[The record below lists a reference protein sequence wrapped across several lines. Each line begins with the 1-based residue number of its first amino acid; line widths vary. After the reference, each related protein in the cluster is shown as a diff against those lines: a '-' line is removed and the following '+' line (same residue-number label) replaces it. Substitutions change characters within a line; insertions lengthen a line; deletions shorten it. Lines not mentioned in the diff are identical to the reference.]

1 MNILLNGICGHM
13 GREVVK
19 LADAGY
25 KNSRIAVGV
34 DPSADGSEADVS
46 VKNFKDIISVG
57 GVDCIVDFSH
67 HSCVSD
73 LLDFAVRNNIPTVV
87 ATTGHTEEEV
97 RKIHEAARHIPV
109 FFSAN
114 MSLGV
119 ALLVELAKTAAAAM
133 PDAEIEIVEKHH
145 NRKLDAPSGT
155 ALMLANA
162 ICEVRPDSYVNTG
175 RSGQGKRSREEIG
188 IHAIRMGNIVG
199 EHEVIVGTEN
209 QTITLKHEAHSRA
222 LFAEGALVAAAY
234 LVDCDAG
241 LYDMNAIVKSVNTAS
256 QKDSAFSAER

>member
-1 MNILLNGICGHM
+1 MNILLNGISGHM

-19 LADAGY
+19 LCEAGY
-25 KNSRIAVGV
+25 RGATLAVGV
-34 DPSADGSEADVS
+34 DPNANGTEAPIS
-46 VKNFKDIISVG
+46 VKSYAEIMNID

-67 HSCVSD
+67 HSCVGE
-73 LLDFAVRNNIPTVV
+73 LLDFAVRKKIPAVV
-87 ATTGHTEEEV
+87 ATTGHTDEEIAII
-97 RKIHEAARHIPV
+97 KDAAKHIPV

-133 PDAEIEIVEKHH
+133 PDAEIEIIEKHH

-155 ALMLANA
+155 ALMIANA
-162 ICEVRPDSYVNTG
+162 ICEVKEDSYIHLG
-175 RSGQGKRSREEIG
+175 RAGQGKRTPEEIG

-199 EHEVIVGTEN
+199 EHEVILGTQN

-222 LFAEGALVAAAY
+222 LFAEGALAAAAF
-234 LVDCDAG
+234 LVKCPKG
-241 LYDMNAIVKSVNTAS
+241 LYDMKSIVSGVAKAEEERSTA
-256 QKDSAFSAER
+256 RV